1 MRLITQETILALA
14 TAPLPAGVAILRL
27 SGVHAKTAALKICP
41 SFKDIPSRMM
51 HLAPLVSQDGTHLDD
66 ALIVYFEN
74 PCSFTGEDVVE
85 FHCHGGKATVQS
97 IIDALLAYNGVDD
110 ITLRHAEA
118 GEFSRR
124 AFANGKMDL
133 TAAEGMADLI
143 EAETEEQRKQALK
156 QLNGSLGQRFDDWRE
171 RIMHLVAHVEA
182 AVDFPDE
189 ELDIL
194 AEAGL
199 KEKIEGLVTDLTS
212 AIETNAACRLREG
225 FQIAIIGK
233 PNAGKSTLTNLLTG
247 KSTAIVSDIEG
258 TTRDIIESHLNIG
271 GFPVILSDTAGIRE
285 TEDVIEREGVG
296 RAKGRA
302 DEADIVVL
310 LQDAA
315 DGEIVDDAL
324 ACHANSIN
332 TLFIKTKTDINHKVE
347 FDNLKFV
354 GIVNSKLN
362 YKVEY
367 SDGAMPALA
376 LDLTSEESLPL
387 ILESLEKMIKAKFSS
402 SQKAAG
408 LTRERH
414 RRAVKEALDHLQ
426 RAIVLYKNPTPIS
439 MSELLAQDL
448 RDAAS
453 AIGRVTGATDTEDI
467 LDLVFS
473 TFCIGK

>member
-27 SGVHAKTAALKICP
+27 SGVYAKTAALKICP
-41 SFKDIPSRMM
+41 SFKNTPSRMM
-51 HLAPLVSQDGTHLDD
+51 HFAPLVSQDGTHLDD
-66 ALIVYFEN
+66 ALVVYFEN
-74 PCSFTGEDVVE
+74 PHSFTGEDVVE

-110 ITLRHAEA
+110 IKLRHAEA

-143 EAETEEQRKQALK
+143 DAETEEQRKQALK

-199 KEKIEGLVTDLTS
+199 KEKIEGLITDLTS

-271 GFPVILSDTAGIRE
+271 GFPVVLSDTAGIRE

-324 ACHANSIN
+324 SCHANSNN
-332 TLFIKTKTDINHKVE
+332 TLFIKTKTDINRMVE
-347 FDNLKFV
+347 FDGLKFV
-354 GIVNSKLN
+354 GIMGNKLN
-362 YKVEY
+362 YKVDY
-367 SDGAMPALA
+367 SDGVMPALA
-376 LDLTSEESLPL
+376 LNLTSEESLPL

-426 RAIVLYKNPTPIS
+426 RAVFLYENPTPVS